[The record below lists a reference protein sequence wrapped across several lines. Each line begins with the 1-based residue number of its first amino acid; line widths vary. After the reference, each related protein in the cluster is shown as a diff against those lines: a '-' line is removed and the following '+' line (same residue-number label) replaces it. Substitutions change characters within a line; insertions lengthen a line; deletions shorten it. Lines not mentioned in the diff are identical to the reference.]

1 MENRFVICIIIAGF
15 YSIAAFNFNI
25 KSATAPCTNIQ
36 LPKIS
41 IQSFAASVI
50 GPIIGASLFVG
61 IAGASTE
68 LKTYTNERYHTVLS
82 YPADFEI
89 KTGQLSGERDVIA
102 FTDPNDPD
110 TSASLV
116 FSPVPAGL
124 PDISLSSSVEKITI
138 RILHRLLL

>member
-1 MENRFVICIIIAGF
+1 MQNRFVICIIITGF
-15 YSIAAFNFNI
+15 YSITAFNFNI

-124 PDISLSSSVEKITI
+124 PETSLSP
-138 RILHRLLL
+138 

>member
-1 MENRFVICIIIAGF
+1 MLKRFISCIIAAGL
-15 YSIAAFNFNI
+15 YSAAALNLNT
-25 KSATAPCTNIQ
+25 KSTVAPRGYVQ
-36 LPKIS
+36 LSKIS
-41 IQSFAASVI
+41 TKSFAASVI
-50 GPIIGASLFVG
+50 GPIVGAFLFVG
-61 IAGASTE
+61 MAGASTE

-124 PDISLSSSVEKITI
+124 PDFTSSLEVENN
-138 RILHRLLL
+138 HRTPYYLVL